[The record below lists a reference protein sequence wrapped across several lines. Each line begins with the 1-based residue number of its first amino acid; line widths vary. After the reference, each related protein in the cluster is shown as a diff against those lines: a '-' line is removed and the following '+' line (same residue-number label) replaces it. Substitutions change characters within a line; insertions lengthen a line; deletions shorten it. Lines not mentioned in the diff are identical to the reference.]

1 MKIFITGASDGI
13 GKELVYQYAK
23 SENILGLCGRD
34 QSKLLQ
40 VQKICKMK
48 GAVCYIY
55 NFNLKSDIAVF
66 SKVATDFLDK
76 ANGIDL
82 LIANAGMGSSQ
93 YEKNSTDYLL
103 NFMDINLSGTIKTIN
118 AFLPHMI
125 EKNHGHI
132 AYVSSIYA
140 FRNAHIYATSKIAAN
155 AYIDML
161 TKAVPQLKYTTIYP
175 GFVQTEMIKHVKNP
189 PFVITPNKAAMMIY
203 DAITLQKRYAILSK
217 RLFLLTV
224 LLNFKWIRKLIERF
238 KK

>member
-1 MKIFITGASDGI
+1 
-13 GKELVYQYAK
+13 
-23 SENILGLCGRD
+23 
-34 QSKLLQ
+34 
-40 VQKICKMK
+40 MK